1 MEVTVLSGPL
11 DPSESGSIPAPGDIP
26 FARVVTAPAVIPP
39 PPDAEPILLLNST
52 RGGMVLDIAFVIA
65 LLILFELLVW
75 FVIRLVLSLPLAFSG
90 ELDPEL
96 VKSLRVPQIVAYT
109 LGSVLIVALI
119 LNLRR
124 QPSRSVGLTKER
136 FWLNLLLGLAA
147 VCVAYATIVPTVFV
161 LSHAMPSLF
170 TQLQENTGR
179 LMELFPRL
187 HPLAFVPVMFC
198 VGLWEELVFR
208 GFLMTRLRRL
218 TGSWVVAIILS
229 SAAFTSLHYLDQTI
243 AALVPVAILSLIF
256 SVVTIWRRS
265 IIPAIVGHAVFNLS
279 QVIGLYYMAGDQWT

>member
-1 MEVTVLSGPL
+1 MQGPL

-39 PPDAEPILLLNST
+39 PPDAEPILLLHST

-65 LLILFELLVW
+65 LLVLFELLAQS
-75 FVIRLVLSLPLAFSG
+75 VIRLVLPLPLSFTG
-90 ELDPEL
+90 ELDAEL
-96 VKSLRVPQIVAYT
+96 LKSLVVPRIIAHA

-124 QPSRSVGLTKER
+124 QPTRSVGLTKR
-136 FWLNLLLGLAA
+136 SFWLNLLIGLAT
-147 VCVAYATIVPTVFV
+147 VGVAYATIIPTVSV
-161 LSHAMPSLF
+161 LSWAVPIVY
-170 TQLQENTGR
+170 TQLQENTGL

-218 TGSWVVAIILS
+218 TGSWVIAIILS
-229 SAAFTSLHYLDQTI
+229 SAAFTSLHALDQTV

-265 IIPAIVGHAVFNLS
+265 IIPAIVGHALFNLS